1 MQAGAGTA
9 PGDVTV
15 LIPTLL
21 RPYVEERSEVC
32 MAFPGDGD
40 VAALLDRLGEGRPL
54 LAQRIRE
61 ETGALRR
68 YVNIYVDGEDVRRLD
83 GLATPVPS
91 GATVMIIQ
99 SVAGG

>member
-1 MQAGAGTA
+1 MIGATTGT
-9 PGDVTV
+9 VTV

-21 RPYVEERSEVC
+21 RPYIDGRSEVS
-32 MAFPGDGD
+32 MTVPDHGD
-40 VAALLDRLGEGRPL
+40 VAALLDGLGAGRPL
-54 LAQRIRE
+54 LDQRIRE

-68 YVNIYVDGEDVRRLD
+68 YVNIYVDGEDVRRLE
-83 GLATPVPS
+83 GLATAVPA

>member
-1 MQAGAGTA
+1 MAS
-9 PGDVTV
+9 VTV

-21 RPYVEERSEVC
+21 RPYVDGRSEISMNV
-32 MAFPGDGD
+32 PDDGN
-40 VAALLDRLGEGRPL
+40 VSSLLDDLGAGRPL
-54 LAQRIRE
+54 LDQRIRE

-68 YVNIYVDGEDVRRLD
+68 YVNIYIDGEDVRRMD
-83 GLATPVPS
+83 GLGTPVPT

>member
-1 MQAGAGTA
+1 MSS
-9 PGDVTV
+9 VSV

-21 RPYVEERSEVC
+21 RRYTEGRALVSLELD
-32 MAFPGDGD
+32 AGDD
-40 VAALLDRLGEGRPL
+40 VAAILDHLGEGRPL
-54 LAQRIRE
+54 LGQRIRE
-61 ETGALRR
+61 ETGELRR

-83 GLATPVPS
+83 RLATPVPA

>member
-1 MQAGAGTA
+1 MPATT
-9 PGDVTV
+9 PVTV

-21 RPYVEERSEVC
+21 RPYVDGRSEVS
-32 MAFPGDGD
+32 MDLHGRHD
-40 VAALLDRLGEGRPL
+40 VCSLLDCLGEGRPL
-54 LAQRIRE
+54 LEQRIRE

-83 GLATPVPS
+83 GLGTAVPA
-91 GATVMIIQ
+91 GATVMIVQ

>member
-1 MQAGAGTA
+1 METPPGAA
-9 PGDVTV
+9 AGDVTV

-21 RPYVEERSEVC
+21 RPYVEGHTEVG
-32 MAFPGDGD
+32 MTVPEGGD
-40 VAALLDRLGEGRPL
+40 VAALLNRLGEGRPL
-54 LAQRIRE
+54 LEQRIRE

-83 GLATPVPS
+83 GLATPVPP
-91 GATVMIIQ
+91 GVTVMIIQ

>member
-1 MQAGAGTA
+1 MPPT
-9 PGDVTV
+9 PSVTV

-21 RPYVEERSEVC
+21 RQYVDGRSAVRLDV
-32 MAFPGDGD
+32 ADGGD
-40 VAALLDRLGEGRPL
+40 VASLLDGLGEGRPL
-54 LAQRIRE
+54 LEQRIRE

-83 GLATPVPS
+83 GLATAVPA
-91 GATVMIIQ
+91 GATVMIMQ